1 MIDTAPGG
9 WKVRRVLGDASC
21 LHNRPVPDDP
31 GRLVWVF
38 EAVRPALVLGSTQ
51 SEDLVDLE
59 IARAFD
65 VAVARRRSGGG
76 AVMVVPGNVV
86 WIDVVL
92 PAGDPLWHDDV
103 AKAPLW
109 LGETWRSTL
118 DDLGVTGTEVHHGP
132 LSCGPLG
139 RLVCF
144 ATVGAG
150 EVTLGD
156 RKLVGISQRRTR
168 TSARF
173 QCALYR
179 EWDPAPLIRMLRLED
194 AGREHVR
201 DAAVGTGLDGE
212 VVVDAFLRHLPA

>member
-1 MIDTAPGG
+1 MSSAVPGG

-38 EAVRPALVLGSTQ
+38 ETVRPALVLGSTQ

-76 AVMVVPGNVV
+76 AVMVVPGNTV

-103 AKAPLW
+103 AKAAHW

-118 DDLGVTGTEVHHGP
+118 EDLGIAGAEVHHGP

-144 ATVGAG
+144 GTVGAG

-168 TSARF
+168 TAVRF
-173 QCALYR
+173 QSALYR
-179 EWDPAPLIRMLRLED
+179 EWDASPLVRLLRLED
-194 AGREHVR
+194 MGRDAVR
-201 DAAVGTGLDGE
+201 EAAVGTGLDGE
-212 VVVDAFLRHLPA
+212 LVVDSFLRHLPA